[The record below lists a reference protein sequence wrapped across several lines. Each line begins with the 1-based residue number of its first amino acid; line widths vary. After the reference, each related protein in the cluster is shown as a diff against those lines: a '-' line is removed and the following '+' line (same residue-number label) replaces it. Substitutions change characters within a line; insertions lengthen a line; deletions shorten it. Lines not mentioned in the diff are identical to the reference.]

1 MRRRR
6 MLGMLGLLVA
16 AGPVPGDELL
26 AADGGF
32 EVGGA
37 GFVYRTGRLVP
48 ERRVASIEQGGAAEG
63 ERWLRLRAP
72 AALELP
78 WTWLEGGGYSL
89 SAYLAAAGDHAEAA
103 CRIIPAVGETR
114 EVRYPLTRD
123 WRRYAAPCRVGASGW
138 FRFELLPVS
147 GELRLDGVR
156 LAAGDEARFEPGPVL
171 GVLTAPSLP
180 LHRSGDRVDGR
191 ILLCWPGGGTA
202 RVAWRL
208 EDPFG
213 HAVRGGELVMTAP
226 DARRAEDRLQFENVA
241 PGAYRLAASAR
252 VGDRTLVE
260 DATFVAVVENLR
272 RPARWCGVTGLG
284 GSAGLAAMKLL
295 RVGLCRGVAGPE
307 PVANPVALRDELVAL
322 RHAGIGAAGFL
333 PGPLPDETEAG
344 YRARVAAVMAPTRRE
359 IEGWEAPPELEPRL
373 GSADY
378 AAWAERAGAAAKAVD
393 RHAVVALRRVGP
405 SGAVPPGDGPVTL
418 VTGDTPPEAVGGEG
432 LEAVVRRRREELAR
446 DGRLGRVAVLVPG
459 WPSEPW
465 DRSLPRTPLQAAGR
479 VDPVSQAS
487 FLARSLLLARAA
499 GAEAFWYGGAAP
511 GDVAPAL
518 TLAAPPRADL
528 VAPDGASLPAVAAL
542 SHALERLDGR
552 HLGGELPLGWQVHC
566 LRWSARA
573 PLAVLWQ
580 WRRPGRPLACDLP
593 LPPEALSVTD
603 LFGHPVAPY
612 PAGSGCRLE
621 VDVHP
626 LYVEAAGVGAARFW
640 AAWQAARMAGQAP
653 AVVAV
658 GPAAGG
664 AAVVVRNVGG
674 QTVTGGVALFA
685 GAELLDRRPLPGL
698 APGETGRVVFAAPWP
713 GLDGVPLRA
722 EVEAGGARLEAVAWP
737 QLGRAG
743 DDRWLTLGRLRA
755 GTMPEPGDL
764 SATFRAVADAAG
776 LRLEVRVVDDALTA
790 GDAVTVYAVG
800 GLDEPET
807 LLSSTPVAP
816 LTVRPGDAEIARTA
830 EGYRVA
836 LTIPWARLGG
846 HRARGV
852 IGLDLTVRDA
862 DGGTVTELGWRG
874 PNGRRPAELGW
885 LGLGPE
891 PSG

>member
-1 MRRRR
+1 MRRRWL
-6 MLGMLGLLVA
+6 LGMLGLLVA
-16 AGPVPGDELL
+16 GPVPGEELL
-26 AADGGF
+26 AADAGF

-48 ERRVASIEQGGAAEG
+48 ERRSASIEQGGAAEG
-63 ERWLRLRAP
+63 QRWLRLRAP

-78 WTWLEGGGYSL
+78 WTWLDGGGHSL
-89 SAYLAAAGDHAEAA
+89 SAYLAAAGDRAEAA
-103 CRIIPAVGETR
+103 CRIIPAVGETS
-114 EVRYPLTRD
+114 EVRYSLTRD
-123 WRRYAAPCRVGASGW
+123 WRRYAAPCRVDAAGW
-138 FRFELLPVS
+138 YRFELLPVS

-180 LHRSGDRVDGR
+180 LHRAGDRVDGR
-191 ILLCWPGGGTA
+191 LLLHWPGGGTA

-213 HAVRGGELVMTAP
+213 HAVRGGESLMTAA
-226 DARRAEDRLQFENVA
+226 DGRRAEERLQFENVA
-241 PGAYRLAASAR
+241 PGAYRLVAAAKA
-252 VGDRTLVE
+252 GDRTLAE

-272 RPARWCGVTGLG
+272 RPARWCGVTGRG
-284 GSAGLAAMKLL
+284 RSAGMAALQLL

-307 PVANPVALRDELVAL
+307 PAVNPDALRDELVAL

-333 PGPLPDETEAG
+333 PGPVPDETDDA
-344 YRARVAAVMAPTRRE
+344 YRARVAAVMAPTCGE
-359 IEGWEAPPELEPRL
+359 VELWEAPAGLERRL

-378 AAWAERAGAAAKAVD
+378 AAWSEQAGVAAKMVD

-405 SGAVPPGDGPVTL
+405 SGAAPPGDGPVTL
-418 VTGDTPPEAVGGEG
+418 VTGDTPPEAVGGDG
-432 LEAVVRRRREELAR
+432 LDEVVRRLREELAR
-446 DGRLGRVAVLVPG
+446 DGRLGRVAVLAPG

-479 VDPVSQAS
+479 VDPVTQAS
-487 FLARSLLLARAA
+487 FLARSLILARAG

-518 TLAAPPRADL
+518 TLAAGPRADL
-528 VAPDGASLPAVAAL
+528 FAPDGASLPAVAAL

-552 HLGGELPLGWQVHC
+552 HLGGEVPLGWQVHS

-640 AAWQAARMAGQAP
+640 DAWQAARMAGQAP
-653 AVVAV
+653 AVVAL

-664 AAVVVRNVGG
+664 AAVVVRNIGG
-674 QTVTGGVALFA
+674 QAVTGGVALFA

-698 APGETGRVVFAAPWP
+698 APGETGRVVFAAPWSR
-713 GLDGVPLRA
+713 LDGVPLRA

-737 QLGRAG
+737 QTCRAG

-755 GTMPEPGDL
+755 GTMPEPGEL
-764 SATFRAVADAAG
+764 SATFRAVADEAG
-776 LRLEVRVVDDALTA
+776 LRLDVRVVDDAPSA

-807 LLSSTPVAP
+807 LLSGTPVEP
-816 LTVRPGDAEIARTA
+816 LTVRAGDANLTRTA
-830 EGYRVA
+830 DGYRVS

-846 HRARGV
+846 HRASGV

-874 PNGRRPAELGW
+874 PHGRQPAELGW
-885 LGLGPE
+885 LSLGPE